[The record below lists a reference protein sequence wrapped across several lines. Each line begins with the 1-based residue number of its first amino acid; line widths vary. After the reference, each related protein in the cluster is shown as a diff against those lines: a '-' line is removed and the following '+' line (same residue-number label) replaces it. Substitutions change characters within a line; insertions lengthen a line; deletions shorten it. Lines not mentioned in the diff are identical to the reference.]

1 MLNGKRIVLVEDDEI
16 MGASLVQRLEL
27 EGAEVQWHRQIH
39 RALPA
44 IRTPRKPVD
53 AVICDIRLP
62 DGTGEDLYE
71 TLTRTGHPPPFLFV
85 TGQGSIDQAVRLIRS
100 GALDYIAKPF
110 DHDEMLQAV
119 ARILRDHQQ
128 AKSAPAPATGTTKAS
143 AEKVVDNSNGEIGII
158 GSCAAMQEMYSKIRK
173 VAPTDSNVLIQGESG
188 TGKELVA
195 RALHNLSRRA
205 KAPLISVNCA
215 AIPESLIESELFGHE
230 KGAFTG
236 ASAGR
241 AGLVEAA
248 DGGTLFLD
256 EIGELPL
263 EAQARLLRVLQ
274 EGEIRRVGSVQSQ
287 KVDVRLIAATHRD
300 LKSLSK
306 IGQFREDLYYRLH
319 VIALKLPALRERG
332 ADVSEIARAFLVRQS
347 TRQGRPELSFAA
359 DAEQAIRHYPW
370 PGNVRE
376 LENAIERAV
385 ILCEGNS
392 ISAELLGIDI
402 ELDDLEDDFT
412 GLPAQSGGLG
422 HEPSEPTEDLS
433 LEDYFQHFVLEHQ
446 DHMTETEL
454 ARKLGISRKCLW
466 ERRQRLG
473 IPRRKSSGATAG

>member
-1 MLNGKRIVLVEDDEI
+1 MPHILIVEDEAIIRSALRRLLERNQYQVSEAGSVQEARDSYSIPGFDLVISDLRLPGAPGTELI
-16 MGASLVQRLEL
+16 RLAEGTPVLIMTSYASLRSAVDSMKMGAM
-27 EGAEVQWHRQIH
+27 
-39 RALPA
+39 
-44 IRTPRKPVD
+44 
-53 AVICDIRLP
+53 
-62 DGTGEDLYE
+62 
-71 TLTRTGHPPPFLFV
+71 
-85 TGQGSIDQAVRLIRS
+85 
-100 GALDYIAKPF
+100 DYIAKPF

-119 ARILRDHQQ
+119 ARILSERRRTPAEAASGGPAAQ
-128 AKSAPAPATGTTKAS
+128 APAPA
-143 AEKVVDNSNGEIGII
+143 EGEIGII
-158 GSCAAMQEMYSKIRK
+158 GSCPAMRDLFGKIRK
-173 VAPTDSNVLIQGESG
+173 VAPTDSTVLIQGESG

-195 RALHNLSRRA
+195 RALHNLSKRA

-215 AIPESLIESELFGHE
+215 AIPETLIESELFGHE

-236 ASAGR
+236 AIAGR
-241 AGLVEAA
+241 TGLVEAA

-300 LKSLSK
+300 LKGLSK
-306 IGQFREDLYYRLH
+306 IGQFREDLFYRLN
-319 VIALKLPALRERG
+319 VISLKLPALRERDG
-332 ADVSEIARAFLVRQS
+332 DVLEIARAFLKRQS
-347 TRQGRPELSFAA
+347 RRMERGEMHFSPE
-359 DAEQAIRHYPW
+359 AERAICQYAW

-385 ILCEGNS
+385 ILCEGLS
-392 ISAELLGIDI
+392 IPADLLGIDI
-402 ELDDLEDDFT
+402 ELEDLEDEDFAEHPGPDVDT
-412 GLPAQSGGLG
+412 S
-422 HEPSEPTEDLS
+422 HEPTEDLS

-473 IPRRKSSGATAG
+473 IPRRKSSAPSSS